1 MRLEI
6 ITPSGIAVPVNEDP
20 NDEYI
25 KGLVNRGYKVI
36 IKAL

>member
-6 ITPSGIAVPVNEDP
+6 ITPSGVPVPVEDDP

-25 KGLVNRGYKVI
+25 KGLPSRGYKVI
-36 IKAL
+36 IKEP